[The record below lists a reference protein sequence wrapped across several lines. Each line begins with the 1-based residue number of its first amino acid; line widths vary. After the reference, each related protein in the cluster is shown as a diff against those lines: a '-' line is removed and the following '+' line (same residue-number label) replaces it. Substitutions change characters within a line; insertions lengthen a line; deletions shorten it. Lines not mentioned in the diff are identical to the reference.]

1 MPRKG
6 YHSRVHL
13 ILRYALDTT
22 QWMTSEALNVTLREE
37 CIMFGEIH
45 NAMDMFGAIPI
56 PHRIGYA
63 KRVAP

>member
-1 MPRKG
+1 
-6 YHSRVHL
+6 
-13 ILRYALDTT
+13 LDTS
-22 QWMTSEALNVTLREE
+22 QWLASEALNTTLREE

-45 NAMDMFGAIPI
+45 NAMDMFGAIPT